1 MRLLENPKMKRL
13 FRQSGGVLVSTLA
26 VQFSAFVTLAIAAR
40 ILPTE
45 EFARLSLIVAVVMM
59 SSAFFELGLNVTA
72 TKMFGESG
80 DNGVFR
86 VVARIRYGAL
96 ALVIC
101 AGFIVFIWL
110 GRLHDVAIALVL
122 GAFLSIWNGMRAA
135 DQAMQQFRKF
145 AKTSLLFS
153 LIRLFVAFPFLFFFQ
168 NAVLV
173 AVGLYL
179 FPVLAIALFSGAW
192 REVLGEKSK
201 SIRTAEIIAYARFVY
216 PNSILFIVLPY
227 FPQLFIGKYLSSSVG
242 GSYGLIMAFSGPVG
256 LLIYSLRA
264 TLLPKMFGNGNGNG
278 SGSGLE
284 DAIWSLKGLAILA
297 CGWGFLS
304 IFGIILAASIDYL
317 YGDKFLDVQWAFLVY
332 FVGFSLTGILG
343 IYGLSIHTLGV
354 PQLSLYVNFCR
365 VLALILGLF
374 LFGSSLMGVVLVVSV
389 VMVAGEIALVFLVLR
404 CRRGVGK

>member
-40 ILPTE
+40 VLPTE
-45 EFARLSLIVAVVMM
+45 EFAQLSLIVAVVMM

-80 DNGVFR
+80 DDAVFR
-86 VVARIRYGAL
+86 VVARIRYGVL
-96 ALVIC
+96 ALVIF
-101 AGFIVFIWL
+101 AGLIFFIWF
-110 GRLHDVAIALVL
+110 GQLHDLAIALAL

-135 DQAMQQFRKF
+135 DQAMQQFRRF

-153 LIRLFVAFPFLFFFQ
+153 FFRLLVAFPFLFLCQ
-168 NAVLV
+168 DAVLV

-192 REVLGEKSK
+192 REILGEKSK
-201 SIRTAEIIAYARFVY
+201 LIKTAEIIAYARFVY
-216 PNSILFIVLPY
+216 LNSILFIALPY
-227 FPQLFIGKYLSSSVG
+227 FPQLFIGKYLSSSAG

-264 TLLPKMFGNGNGNG
+264 TLLPKMFGK
-278 SGSGLE
+278 SDGLE
-284 DAIWSLKGLAILA
+284 DAIWSLKGLFILA
-297 CGWGFLS
+297 GGWVFLS
-304 IFGIILAASIDYL
+304 IFGTFLAVLIDYL

-332 FVGFSLTGILG
+332 FVGFALTGILG
-343 IYGLSIHTLGV
+343 IYGLSVHTLGV

-365 VLALILGLF
+365 VLALLLGLF

-404 CRRGVGK
+404 CRRGVGQ